1 MINSDQGE
9 YDETLSKFAEY
20 REKNVR
26 KSVEHY
32 TIHNCMLKQLLDK
45 DGLLT
50 GKRVLD
56 LACGH
61 GHYTRQFKAL
71 GCAYILGVDA
81 SPTMIELARNNKLRS
96 SEGIEYMVAD
106 VKDLCPPK
114 SPFDLVTAFYLFD
127 YAQTRDELL
136 TMVRVIYAQLGENK
150 TFIGIIG
157 NVVAGKAMFNN
168 RKYGITREIKVSLGG
183 DPLPDGT
190 EIIVTL
196 YDDQNMEK
204 CSFPN
209 YHYSPATYEQIFK
222 EVGFKTFQWIPYQ
235 CDPNDPNQTFFDD
248 LIRNA
253 PSIGIIATK

>member
-1 MINSDQGE
+1 
-9 YDETLSKFAEY
+9 
-20 REKNVR
+20 
-26 KSVEHY
+26 
-32 TIHNCMLKQLLDK
+32 MLKQLLDK
-45 DGLLT
+45 DSSLT

-61 GHYTRQFKAL
+61 GHYTRELKAL
-71 GCAYILGVDA
+71 GCAYILGVDE
-81 SPTMIELARNNKLRS
+81 SSTMIEIAHNSKWHD

-106 VKDLCPPK
+106 VKNLPPPK

-168 RKYGITREIKVSLGG
+168 RKYGITRETKASM
-183 DPLPDGT
+183 DSDSLPDGT

-196 YDDQNMEK
+196 YNDQDVEM
-204 CSFPN
+204 CSFTN
-209 YHYSPATYEQIFK
+209 YHYSPETYEKIFK
-222 EVGFKTFQWIPYQ
+222 EVGFKTFQWVPYQ
-235 CDPNDPNQTFFDD
+235 CDPDDPNRTFFDD
-248 LIRNA
+248 LIRRA